1 MKVEK
6 HADRDGTM
14 AEFDPNDLRD
24 NPLNISAHLNK
35 AFETDDFA
43 MIFRALNEVMR
54 AQNVS
59 ALSRAT
65 GLRRDRLYKT
75 FGGDIDPDFSRVL
88 KLLEGFDVQI
98 TIKPREVKKAKPPL
112 PKLGRPR
119 KRPSLD

>member
-1 MKVEK
+1 M
-6 HADRDGTM
+6 T
-14 AEFDPNDLRD
+14 EFDPNDLRD
-24 NPLNISAHLNK
+24 NPLNIAAHLNK
-35 AFETDDFA
+35 AFGTDDFA

-98 TIKPREVKKAKPPL
+98 TIKPREIKKTKPPL
-112 PKLGRPR
+112 PTLGRPR